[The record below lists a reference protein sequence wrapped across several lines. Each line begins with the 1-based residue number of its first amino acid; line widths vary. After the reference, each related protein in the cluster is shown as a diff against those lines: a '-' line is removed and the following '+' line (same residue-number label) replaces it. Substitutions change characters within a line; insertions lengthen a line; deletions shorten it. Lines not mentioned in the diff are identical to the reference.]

1 MILLNSNITTPL
13 SSNVLQAMEP
23 FLKKGVD
30 LTSVDKENQEA
41 LKAYKDAID
50 KIYLSIEAK
59 VDPQYYFNLIS

>member
-1 MILLNSNITTPL
+1 
-13 SSNVLQAMEP
+13 MEP

-50 KIYLSIEAK
+50 KIYFI
-59 VDPQYYFNLIS
+59 DWG